1 MANVEQM
8 LNNHAEYWTKSLENI
23 GVYWRKLGKI
33 WLKLEEILERKMK
46 KIWEKNFEKKIG
58 KIFEGE

>member
-8 LNNHAEYWTKSLENI
+8 LNNLAEYWRKTLEFV
-23 GVYWRKLGKI
+23 GVYWTKLGKI

-46 KIWEKNFEKKIG
+46 KILGKK
-58 KIFEGE
+58 F